1 MRFLG
6 PRPPEEL
13 VAIYQAADIVAVPS
27 YNESFGLVAV
37 EAQATGTPVVAARVG
52 GLPLAVADGETGVLV
67 DGHDPAAW
75 ADALEALLDDDARRI
90 SMAEAAV
97 GRAAEF
103 SWKASAET
111 LKQVYEEA
119 RSGFTPTTERRYA
132 TGD

>member
-1 MRFLG
+1 MA
-6 PRPPEEL
+6 
-13 VAIYQAADIVAVPS
+13 VYQAADIVAVPS

-67 DGHDPAAW
+67 EGHDADAW
-75 ADALEALLDDDARRI
+75 ADALASLLDDDARRL

-119 RSGFTPTTERRYA
+119 RSGFTPTTERRHA